1 MKPIIFPPNET
12 VFLTN
17 GLGRI
22 DPIKCTVTEERN
34 GQFELE
40 TIVSIDDPHFSA
52 LAEGVILYCR
62 HDDTPD
68 KQPFEI
74 YKITRP
80 INGKVTVFAHHI
92 TYRTTKMVVMPFTAD
107 NISDA
112 FAGLRENSVT
122 PCPFTFWTDKN
133 VSAPFTVKEP
143 VSLRSRLAG
152 TEGSILDVYGTGEYE
167 WDKFQI
173 KLHLHRGTDT
183 GVVVK
188 YGKNITD
195 IKKTTD
201 ATNLWTGVC
210 PFWRGVDPETQ
221 EELLIT
227 LPEKAVYADTVNDY
241 TYRMVIPLDLTAEYQ
256 QPPTEEILRTRAN
269 NYVAANAAHS
279 MPTSIDVSFIAL
291 WQTEEYKSIA
301 ELQRL
306 RLCDTL
312 TVQYTKL
319 GIKNTAKIVKTVYN
333 VLLER
338 YDSLTIGETKE
349 NLRNGA

>member
-1 MKPIIFPPNET
+1 MKPILFPPNET
-12 VFLTN
+12 EFRTN
-17 GLGRI
+17 GLGRL
-22 DPIKCTVTEERN
+22 DPVKCTVTEERN

-40 TIVSIDDPHFSA
+40 AIVSIDDPHFSDME
-52 LAEGVILYCR
+52 EGVILYCR
-62 HDDTPD
+62 HDDTSD

-80 INGKVTVFAHHI
+80 INGKVTIFAHHI
-92 TYRTTKMVVMPFTAD
+92 TYRTAKMVVMPFSATDIGSAL
-107 NISDA
+107 S
-112 FAGLRENSVT
+112 GLKTNT
-122 PCPFTFWTDKN
+122 IGGCPFSFWTDKQ
-133 VSAPFTVKEP
+133 VTAPYHIKEP
-143 VSLRSRLAG
+143 VTLRSKLAG
-152 TEGSILDVYGTGEYE
+152 SEGSILDVYGTGEYE
-167 WDKFQI
+167 WNKFQI
-173 KLHLHRGTDT
+173 KLHLHRGSET

-201 ATNLWTGVC
+201 ATNLWTGIC
-210 PFWRGVDPETQ
+210 PYWKGADPETN

-227 LPEKAVYADTVNDY
+227 LPEKAVYADTVDDY
-241 TYRMVIPLDLTAEYQ
+241 TYRMVIPLDLSSEYQ
-256 QPPTEEILRTRAN
+256 EPPTEEMLRSRAN
-269 NYVAANAAHS
+269 NYITANAAHS

-291 WQTEEYKSIA
+291 WQTEEYKAIA

-312 TVQYTKL
+312 TVQYSKL

-349 NLRNGA
+349 NLRSS

>member
-1 MKPIIFPPNET
+1 
-12 VFLTN
+12 
-17 GLGRI
+17 
-22 DPIKCTVTEERN
+22 
-34 GQFELE
+34 
-40 TIVSIDDPHFSA
+40 
-52 LAEGVILYCR
+52 
-62 HDDTPD
+62 
-68 KQPFEI
+68 
-74 YKITRP
+74 
-80 INGKVTVFAHHI
+80 VTVFAHHI

-107 NISDA
+107 SLSGA
-112 FAGLRENSVT
+112 LTGLRENSVT
-122 PCPFTFWTDKN
+122 TCPFTFWTDKT
-133 VSAPFTVKEP
+133 VSAAFSVKEP
-143 VSLRSRLAG
+143 VSMRSRLAG
-152 TEGSILDVYGTGEYE
+152 TEGSILDVFGTGEYE

-173 KLHLHRGTDT
+173 KLHLHRGSDT

-210 PFWRGVDPETQ
+210 PFWHGLDPDTQ

-227 LPEKAVYADTVNDY
+227 LPERAVYADTVDDY
-241 TYRMVIPLDLTAEYQ
+241 AYEMVIPLDLTAEYQ
-256 QPPTEEILRTRAN
+256 EPPSVETLRARAN
-269 NYVAANAAHS
+269 TYIEANVARS
-279 MPTSIDVSFIAL
+279 MPTSIEVSFIAL
-291 WQTEEYKSIA
+291 WQTEEYKDIA

-319 GIKNTAKIVKTVYN
+319 GIRNTAKIVKTVYN

-349 NLRNGA
+349 NLRG